1 VRVLEGEA
9 KQIEAD
15 RENAQTSHFHSRHLC
30 LCSGSG
36 GGGCGGGVGAELAS
50 LSSLVA
56 FPKLKSTVA
65 LVPVALASQVAGTA
79 KQDKLAYYVTQTK
92 GNLYF
97 NWFSFLF
104 SFL

>member
-36 GGGCGGGVGAELAS
+36 GGGVGAELAS

-56 FPKLKSTVA
+56 FPKLRSTVA

-79 KQDKLAYYVTQTK
+79 KQDKLAYYVTPTK

>member
-36 GGGCGGGVGAELAS
+36 GGGVGAELAS

-65 LVPVALASQVAGTA
+65 FVPVALASQVAGTA
-79 KQDKLAYYVTQTK
+79 KQDKLTYYVTQTK

>member
-1 VRVLEGEA
+1 MRVLEGEA

-36 GGGCGGGVGAELAS
+36 GGVGAELAS

-56 FPKLKSTVA
+56 FPKLRSTVA

-79 KQDKLAYYVTQTK
+79 KQDKLAYYVTPTK